1 MEALGNILGWFI
13 GGKLA
18 DLGLSI
24 VDKLLGYVV
33 WILFIWVLAGIS
45 LTLILLITSEK
56 YDSFRENLARK
67 LSIFIDKINTLSF
80 YYQDKRVENKWL
92 SYLRKLFSVVLST
105 FAYLIYLVENA
116 IKCNICFSF
125 WVNFF
130 WVSIPFYYLFTK
142 YLEVSKYVVFSI
154 LYSTVS
160 ISFISAV
167 LTIIIYHFIK
177 ILESKYP

>member
-24 VDKLLGYVV
+24 ADKLLGYVV
-33 WILFIWVLAGIS
+33 WVLFIWVLAGIS
-45 LTLILLITSEK
+45 LTLILLISEK
-56 YDSFRENLARK
+56 FDSFRKKIVEI
-67 LSIFIDKINTLSF
+67 LSLLIEKVNFLSS
-80 YYQDKRVENKWL
+80 YYQPQKEKNKWL
-92 SYLRKLFSVVLST
+92 SYLHKLFSVVL
-105 FAYLIYLVENA
+105 LVFEYFVYFIKGA
-116 IKCNICFSF
+116 IECNICFSF

-130 WVSIPFYYLFTK
+130 WVSIPFYYLFIK
-142 YLEVSKYVVFSI
+142 YLEVSKYVVYSI

-160 ISFISAV
+160 ISFISSV